1 MLTIGV
7 VGDDKGVVLGVLADI
22 FMRNGIPF
30 FASAQKDGDGVA
42 SAFAQAVKE
51 KAKVV
56 VMPISG
62 SDWEKIGTLRFDIFV
77 FLVKKEHC
85 EVVLS
90 SLLKQKNIV
99 IVNNDAPLPQKIA
112 TCGETT
118 LITCGFN
125 HTSSVTVSSVGE
137 FADKI
142 QCCLQR
148 TLLTLKGEAIE
159 PQEFSVCGNSN
170 DITEVLAAV
179 TAAII
184 SGAEV

>member
-1 MLTIGV
+1 MLAIGV

-30 FASAQKDGDGVA
+30 FASVQKNGNGVA
-42 SAFAQAVKE
+42 AAFSQAVKE

-56 VMPISG
+56 VMSISG
-62 SDWEKIGTLRFDIFV
+62 NDWEKIGNLRFDIFV
-77 FLVKKEHC
+77 FLVKREQC

-90 SLLKQKNIV
+90 SLLKRKNIL
-99 IVNNDAPLPQKIA
+99 IVNSDVPLPEKIA
-112 TCGETT
+112 ISGETT

-125 HTSSVTVSSVGE
+125 HTASVTVSSVGE

-142 QCCLQR
+142 QYCLQR
-148 TLLTLKGEAIE
+148 TLLTLDGEAIE
-159 PQEFSVCGNSN
+159 PQEFSVCGNGN

-179 TAAII
+179 TAAIV

>member
-1 MLTIGV
+1 MLAIGV
-7 VGDDKGVVLGVLADI
+7 VGDDKEIVLGVLADI

-30 FASAQKDGDGVA
+30 FASAQKDGDGIAAALVRA
-42 SAFAQAVKE
+42 IKE

-56 VMPISG
+56 VISISG
-62 SDWEKIGTLRFDIFV
+62 DDWEKIGTLRFDIFV
-77 FLVKKEHC
+77 FLVKKEHR

-90 SLLKQKNIV
+90 SLLKRKNIL
-99 IVNNDAPLPQKIA
+99 IVNSDGPLPEKIS
-112 TCGETT
+112 TNGETT

-125 HTSSVTVSSVGE
+125 HAASVTVSSVGE
-137 FADKI
+137 FADEI
-142 QCCLQR
+142 QYCLQR
-148 TLLTLKGEAIE
+148 TLLTLNGEAIE
-159 PQEFSVCGNSN
+159 PQEFCVCGKGE

>member
-1 MLTIGV
+1 MLAIGV
-7 VGDDKGVVLGVLADI
+7 VGDDKEIVLGVLADI

-30 FASAQKDGDGVA
+30 FASVEKDGDGVA
-42 SAFAQAVKE
+42 AAFIEAVKQ

-56 VMPISG
+56 VLSISG
-62 SDWEKIGTLRFDIFV
+62 NDWEKISTLRFDIFV

-90 SLLKQKNIV
+90 SLLKRRNIL
-99 IVNNDAPLPQKIA
+99 IVNNDVPLPEKIS
-112 TCGETT
+112 TNGETT

-142 QCCLQR
+142 QYCLQR
-148 TLLTLKGEAIE
+148 TLLTLNGEAIE
-159 PQEFSVCGNSN
+159 PQEFSVCGNSS